1 MTKSQPFFA
10 HELSSFKDNA
20 AGRAMKPL
28 AGKEPAYPTE
38 ERLRALLL
46 AGLEG
51 DAGAYRDFLSEL
63 SGRLRAFLRKRLQHM
78 QDEVEDIVQETL
90 LAVHN
95 ARHTYRADQPLTAWV
110 YAIARYKLMDF
121 LRARSRREAFNDPLD
136 DEHELFAACDEE
148 PAQAR
153 RDVGSLLEQLPD
165 KQRLPIVHVKLEGLS
180 VAETAQLTGMTESA
194 VKVGIHR
201 GLKALAAKIREKL

>member
-1 MTKSQPFFA
+1 MT
-10 HELSSFKDNA
+10 SSSLPAPDSALFQDHA
-20 AGRAMKPL
+20 PGSPMKPL
-28 AGKEPAYPTE
+28 SDQQPGHPAE

-46 AGLEG
+46 AGLDG
-51 DAGAYRDFLSEL
+51 DAAAYRDFLSEL
-63 SGRLRAFLRKRLQHM
+63 SARLRAYLRKRLMHM
-78 QDEVEDIVQETL
+78 QDDVEDIVQETL

-121 LRARSRREAFNDPLD
+121 LRARSRREALNDPLD
-136 DEHELFAACDEE
+136 DEHDLFAASDEE

-153 RDVGSLLEQLPD
+153 RDVGALLDQLPD
-165 KQRLPIVHVKLEGLS
+165 KQRLPIMHVKLQGMS
-180 VAETAQLTGMTESA
+180 VAETAELTGLSESA

-201 GLKALAAKIREKL
+201 GLKALAARIREKL